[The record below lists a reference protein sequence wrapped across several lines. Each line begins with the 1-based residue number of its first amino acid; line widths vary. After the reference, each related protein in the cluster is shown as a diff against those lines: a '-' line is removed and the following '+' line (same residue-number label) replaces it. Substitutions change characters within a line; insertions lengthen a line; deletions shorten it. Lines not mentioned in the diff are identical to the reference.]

1 MPQASWRRWAALAG
15 AAIAPGAALDSGTPR
30 PEDKTTALAVALAAS
45 TCLTKERRL
54 KVGAP
59 DLVGGPLGASPLFLL
74 LPVSENESVAGSPA
88 LESARSIFIRFIGY
102 LLRLKA
108 LSPWLLNSLIKL

>member
-59 DLVGGPLGASPLFLL
+59 DLVGGPLGASPSFLL
-74 LPVSENESVAGSPA
+74 APVAKSESASGFRA
-88 LESARSIFIRFIGY
+88 LESARSMFIGSIY
-102 LLRLKA
+102 IGFLV
-108 LSPWLLNSLIKL
+108 